1 MPWRMNTKVP
11 GTCVHECSLLLRL
24 GYCCCLSEMPF
35 TNFITVSIYLLCN
48 YPEVFLPGMLF
59 PRCTC
64 VRMHACGHTY
74 YYSHVHPFLKVPHMH
89 IYNTYICMRVCMH
102 PHICTY
108 VHTHVHSSEVRLAAL
123 ESMSKL
129 AERNKKFGILCVDFL
144 IDMFNDEIE
153 DVR

>member
-1 MPWRMNTKVP
+1 
-11 GTCVHECSLLLRL
+11 
-24 GYCCCLSEMPF
+24 
-35 TNFITVSIYLLCN
+35 
-48 YPEVFLPGMLF
+48 
-59 PRCTC
+59 
-64 VRMHACGHTY
+64 
-74 YYSHVHPFLKVPHMH
+74 
-89 IYNTYICMRVCMH
+89 MRACMH

-108 VHTHVHSSEVRLAAL
+108 VHMHVHSSEVRLAAL